1 MPVTAT
7 EIYIKQQEAA
17 GRINAAIIKL
27 KVESAAACEEIMK
40 KRLLMQPVLEG
51 GPTCP

>member
-7 EIYIKQQEAA
+7 EITAKQQEAA
-17 GRINAAIIKL
+17 DQMNAITKL
-27 KVESAAACEEIMK
+27 KVESDAACEEIMK
-40 KRLLMQPVLEG
+40 KRLLMQPVLDG